1 MVEQE
6 NKKKMRG
13 ILAALKRLYPDAHCA
28 LNFKTPLQLL
38 VATILSAQCTDKRV
52 NQVAERLFKKYRKAS
67 DFANADISELENDI
81 RSTGFFHNKANHI
94 KASCILIATRYKRV
108 PKTMSEMLTLPGVA
122 RKTANIILGNAYG
135 IVEGIAVDTHVA
147 RLSQRLGLTQNKTS
161 EKIER
166 DLMEIVPRKE
176 WLSFTHLLQ
185 YHGRQICHAQNPLC
199 HRCSIKEMC
208 PSRDLYVS

>member
-1 MVEQE
+1 MVEKE
-6 NKKKMRG
+6 NKKRMRG
-13 ILAALKRLYPDAHCA
+13 ILATLKRFYPNARCA

-38 VATILSAQCTDKRV
+38 IATILSAQCTDERV
-52 NQVAERLFKKYRKAS
+52 NKVTEQLFKKYKKAS

-94 KASCILIATRYKRV
+94 KASCSLIFTKYKHV
-108 PKTMSEMLTLPGVA
+108 PKTMGEMLTLPGVA
-122 RKTANIILGNAYG
+122 RKTANIVLGNAYG
-135 IVEGIAVDTHVA
+135 IIEGIAVDTHVT
-147 RLSQRLGLTQNKTS
+147 RLSQRLGVTQNKNP

-166 DLMEIVPRKE
+166 NLMEIVPRKE

-185 YHGRQICHAQNPLC
+185 YHGRQICHVEKPLC
-199 HRCSIKEMC
+199 LQCGINKMC